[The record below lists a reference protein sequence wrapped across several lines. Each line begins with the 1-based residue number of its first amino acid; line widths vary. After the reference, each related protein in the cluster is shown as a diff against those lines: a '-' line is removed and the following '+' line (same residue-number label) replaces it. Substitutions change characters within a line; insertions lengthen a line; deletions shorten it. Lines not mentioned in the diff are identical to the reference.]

1 MPHCKNVQSHYF
13 YNYRV
18 LVMTGKKIENLNS
31 KKDILGL
38 TVLLQMEI
46 VREILE
52 SLGFAEM

>member
-1 MPHCKNVQSHYF
+1 
-13 YNYRV
+13 
-18 LVMTGKKIENLNS
+18 MTEKKIENLNS

>member
-13 YNYRV
+13 YHYRV
-18 LVMTGKKIENLNS
+18 PVMIGKKIENLNS

-38 TVLLQMEI
+38 TVLFQMEI